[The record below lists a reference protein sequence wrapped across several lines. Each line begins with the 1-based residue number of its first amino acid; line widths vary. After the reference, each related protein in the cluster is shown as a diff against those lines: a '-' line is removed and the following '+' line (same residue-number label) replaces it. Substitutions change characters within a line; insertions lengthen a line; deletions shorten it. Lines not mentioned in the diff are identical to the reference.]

1 MIASKKPMLRL
12 KSDALV
18 PAEDDKLVE
27 LAVYDVLLP
36 CRRFEV
42 DYKVA
47 VLGRVSPSL
56 EFLLRLVKSVSG
68 IEEEAVAT
76 FFGFSPAEMQYVL
89 QEAVTPSY
97 VERRDGRLWLTPE
110 GEALFM
116 PGEENPSLYE
126 VHPRHGSYGFDLLS
140 IAPQRPPRLELA
152 ELHLPEF
159 TATDGETVGKAS
171 QRVGKRFK
179 TFFSELG
186 DARDRDRYERRDLYS
201 VDSVAASD
209 RFHAPVRI
217 RVRAAASNPSVPEID
232 LSSWRP
238 ESEILD
244 RPEVEQAAGRFVDD
258 LRVSRNEANDLLAY
272 QTLIDMAPEFLKDFT
287 TQRGLAVSRYWREAV
302 SRAGEPRADRQTVA
316 LVGSLFT
323 QDNAERLAALFD
335 YGARGRQGPPDTLIS
350 VAPQMQHWGATT
362 QLRDTIALLKAKIE
376 AMSKSEDDVGLNSH
390 CMIVGRPARY
400 LERMFDRVHQ
410 ADYVRFPS
418 SLEILLIPGTIV
430 AISVHSP
437 IGAFSG
443 LAAPLGFGSF
453 DKEVVRR
460 AQALLLDNVDAYVRD
475 ENALN
480 AIRTRCSDTG
490 PAAEDVGPGVP

>member
-1 MIASKKPMLRL
+1 MIAAKKPIL
-12 KSDALV
+12 KLKPDVLV
-18 PAEDDKLVE
+18 PAEEDKLVE

-36 CRRFEV
+36 CRRFEI

-68 IEEEAVAT
+68 IEESAVAS
-76 FFGFSPAEMQYVL
+76 FFGFSAAELEYVL
-89 QEAVTPSY
+89 QEAITPSY
-97 VERRDGRLWLTPE
+97 VERKDGRLWLTAE
-110 GEALFM
+110 GEALFI

-126 VHPRHGSYGFDLLS
+126 VHGRHGTYGFDLLS
-140 IAPQRPPRLELA
+140 VAPQRPPRLESA
-152 ELHLPEF
+152 ESHLPEF
-159 TATDGETVGKAS
+159 AVSDGEAVGNAS
-171 QRVGKRFK
+171 KRIGKRFK

-201 VDSVAASD
+201 VDSVTASD

-217 RVRAAASNPSVPEID
+217 RVHGAASNPSTPEID

-258 LRVSRNEANDLLAY
+258 LRVSRHEANDMLAY
-272 QTLIDMAPEFLKDFT
+272 RAMIDMAPEFLKEFT
-287 TQRGLAVSRYWREAV
+287 TQRGLAVSRYWREAI
-302 SRAGEPRADRQTVA
+302 SRAGEPRADRQTIA

-323 QDNAERLAALFD
+323 QDNAERLSTLFD
-335 YGARGRQGPPDTLIS
+335 YGTRGRQAPPDMLIS
-350 VAPQMQHWGATT
+350 IAPQMRHWGATT
-362 QLRDTIALLKAKIE
+362 QLRDTMTLIKAKAE
-376 AMSKSEDDVGLNSH
+376 AMSKSADDVGLSCH
-390 CMIVGRPARY
+390 CLIAGRPARY
-400 LERMFDRVHQ
+400 IERMFDHVHQ
-410 ADYVRFPS
+410 TDYVRFPPA
-418 SLEILLIPGTIV
+418 LEILLIPDTILAV
-430 AISVHSP
+430 LVHAP
-437 IGAFSG
+437 VGAFAG

-475 ENALN
+475 EEMLN
-480 AIRTRCSDTG
+480 TIRSRCSNAG
-490 PAAEDVGPGVP
+490 LEPEGASPGAD